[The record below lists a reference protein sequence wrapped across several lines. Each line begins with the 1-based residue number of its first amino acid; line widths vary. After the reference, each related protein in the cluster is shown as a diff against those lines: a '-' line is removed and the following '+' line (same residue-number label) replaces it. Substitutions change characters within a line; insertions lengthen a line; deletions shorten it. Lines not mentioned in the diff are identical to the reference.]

1 MVENPYSRGYPL
13 VVYRRGDAYI
23 KSAKHYDD
31 ELPMR

>member
-1 MVENPYSRGYPL
+1 MVENPL

-23 KSAKHYDD
+23 ESAKHFDY